1 MNGQSAL
8 QIEFTNTLDCV
19 WTSVRRSITHVG
31 VKMEFGNVMLDIE
44 QVVVGEEVMTSTT
57 ASIIKPQTVP
67 ALQPYQHDSVQ
78 CFQCFITFCDAKSK
92 ERHMRKSHREE
103 YKQSLQ
109 QTDTLFTCYVCDR
122 TFSSSEELTQHQA
135 SHSLEDKLF
144 RCTHCQGSFRTFSEL
159 TVHRRQLCKERQCA
173 CKNCGMVL
181 RCPNQLHTH
190 CLTQHPQLMEEEDD
204 DTKTHRCGKCG
215 RRFEM
220 EVELVLHQENF
231 VGHRHCDAKVPA
243 KTRGSPP
250 KKVSVA
256 EPKSAEREAA
266 NGEKSGKAD
275 DGGEELVAKGGKRP
289 GLPHKEELQIP
300 CPESECDLMF
310 SSVALLRA
318 HKKEKHRRPP
328 LKTHPCSECEESY
341 TRPEQ
346 LKAHMAMAHGYGQHN
361 CPTCGK
367 TFGRE
372 SNLKA
377 HQKTHTEGEEATDK
391 ENR

>member
-1 MNGQSAL
+1 M
-8 QIEFTNTLDCV
+8 
-19 WTSVRRSITHVG
+19 
-31 VKMEFGNVMLDIE
+31 KMEFGNVMLDIE
-44 QVVVGEEVMTSTT
+44 QVVLGEEVMTSAT

-67 ALQPYQHDSVQ
+67 ALQTYQHDSLQ
-78 CFQCFITFCDAKSK
+78 CFQCFITFCNAKSK

-135 SHSLEDKLF
+135 SHSLEDKPF

-159 TVHRRQLCKERQCA
+159 TVHRRQLCKERRCA
-173 CKNCGMVL
+173 CKDCGMVL
-181 RCPNQLHTH
+181 RGPNQLRTH
-190 CLTQHPQLMEEEDD
+190 CLTQHPQLLEEKDD

-243 KTRGSPP
+243 KKRGRPP

-289 GLPHKEELQIP
+289 GPPHKEELQIP
-300 CPESECDLMF
+300 CPEAECDLMF

-328 LKTHPCSECEESY
+328 PPLTTHPCSECEESY
-341 TRPEQ
+341 ARPEQ
-346 LKAHMAMAHGYGQHN
+346 LKAHMVMAHGYGQHN